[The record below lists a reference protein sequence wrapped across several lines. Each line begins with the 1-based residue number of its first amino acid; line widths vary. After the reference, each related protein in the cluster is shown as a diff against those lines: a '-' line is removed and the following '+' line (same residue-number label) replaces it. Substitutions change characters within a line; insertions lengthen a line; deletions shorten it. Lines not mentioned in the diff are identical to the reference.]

1 MKTTYKHIAEG
12 RTVEKPWTSLGTTA
26 AFGRSRITIICPFC
40 SGHVTA
46 YLWSLAGGGTRCPCG
61 AMLGHYGKAYR
72 LKTMEE
78 QLAQLPDTGF
88 TEGEESNAVA
98 EDIAAHPETWTPIVL
113 P

>member
-1 MKTTYKHIAEG
+1 
-12 RTVEKPWTSLGTTA
+12 
-26 AFGRSRITIICPFC
+26 
-40 SGHVTA
+40 
-46 YLWSLAGGGTRCPCG
+46 
-61 AMLGHYGKAYR
+61 
-72 LKTMEE
+72 MEE